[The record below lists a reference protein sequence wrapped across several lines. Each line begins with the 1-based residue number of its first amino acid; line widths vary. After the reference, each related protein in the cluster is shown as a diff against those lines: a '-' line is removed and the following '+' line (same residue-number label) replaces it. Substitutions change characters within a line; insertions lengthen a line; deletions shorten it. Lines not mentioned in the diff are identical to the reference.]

1 MPKIIR
7 LNSRHYLIMNISNK
21 QEFQQIEFNH
31 SSDIDFQDF
40 MNLYKKCTEQAY
52 SFLLINVTLA
62 SDNPLNF
69 RENLL
74 RRI

>member
-21 QEFQQIEFNH
+21 QELQQIEFNH
-31 SSDIDFQDF
+31 SSDTDFQEF
-40 MNLYKKCTEQAY
+40 MNLYKKCIEQAY
-52 SFLLINVTLA
+52 SLLLINVTLA